1 MEGLTPERW
10 QRIRDAFERM
20 LDASASERR
29 ARLEALR
36 RSDTA
41 LAAEVEALLAADVRA
56 GPLLDARVE
65 AYAGALVADLERS
78 GPTAESLVGQQL
90 GAYRLLR
97 EVGRGG
103 MGTIYLAERADG
115 QFEQRVAV
123 KLLRRGLD
131 TDDLLERFL
140 AERQILASL
149 GHPNIARLLDGG
161 AANDGRP
168 YLVMEYVE
176 GEPIDRYCDRH
187 RLTVDQRLRL
197 FLTVVRAVQHAHR
210 SLVVHRDIKPAN
222 ILVTA
227 AGEVKLLD
235 FGIAKLLAGEGTL
248 APGPPTRVGVRLL
261 TPDYA
266 SPEQLRGEPITTASD
281 VYQLGLLLYELLAG
295 TRPYDLAGRS
305 RAEADR
311 LVCEQE
317 PTPPSTVF
325 LRAAPAATGDSH
337 REVGPKSIARAR
349 RTTPER
355 LRRRLQGD
363 LDAIILQALRKEP
376 ERRDPSVEALAEDL
390 ERYFIGLPVRAR
402 RGSRAYRAD
411 KFVRRHRWSVA
422 AASLLLLLLGGFAV
436 AMSVQADRVA
446 RERDRAELALHQSEA
461 VTAFLMS
468 LFEASDPLLAL
479 GDTITARELL
489 RRGVERA
496 RELGAQPL
504 VEARLLDVLGRVH
517 LSLGDH
523 AQARPLLDEA
533 LQLRRMHLGDEHA
546 DVAATFFSLGL
557 LTRRSGDHA
566 AARDFFRQGLDI
578 QRRVLGDHPDVAET
592 LIELG
597 RTSSDDTGVT
607 EMLYREALEIRRRTL
622 GPRHPLVA
630 NSMIVVASS
639 LRWRGRYAEAE
650 ALYRESLALRQS
662 VLRPDDPELAA
673 GMLHLADVLYL
684 HRDRHDEAE
693 FLYRRALAI
702 LRQRLGDRH
711 PTLVHG
717 LHSLSG
723 LLAARG
729 EHQEAEALARE
740 ALALNGLVFGP
751 EHHYTAES
759 MDNLAIRLQQQGRL
773 EGAEALRREALAL
786 WQRIVSPSHTAI
798 TGGMGGLADVLAAQG
813 RYDESEALHREAIA
827 IRREVAGPDALMV
840 GVMLTRLGDVLR
852 QKGDHPAAEAALS
865 EALTILTSRFDD
877 SHVHVQAVH
886 AGLVALYESWG
897 RPEEA
902 RRYGRR
908 TQPRPAPAAALG
920 WRACVVTTES
930 DGPLDRPPAGSWR
943 GG

>member
-1 MEGLTPERW
+1 MDGMTPERW
-10 QRIRDAFERM
+10 QRIRGAFEHL
-20 LDASASERR
+20 LDASASGRS
-29 ARLEALR
+29 ARLEELR
-36 RSDTA
+36 RGDPA
-41 LAAEVEALLAADVRA
+41 LAAEIEALLAADVRA
-56 GPLLDARVE
+56 GPLLEEGVE
-65 AYAGALVADLERS
+65 SYAGALVAELARS
-78 GPTAESLVGQQL
+78 GPAAESLVGRQL

-103 MGTIYLAERADG
+103 MATIYLAERADG

-161 AANDGRP
+161 AADDGRP

-248 APGPPTRVGVRLL
+248 TPGPQTRVGVRLL

-295 TRPYDLAGRS
+295 KRPYDLAGHS
-305 RAEADR
+305 PAEAER
-311 LVCEQE
+311 LICEHE
-317 PTPPSTVF
+317 PDPPSTVI
-325 LRAAPAATGDSH
+325 LRAAPAATVD
-337 REVGPKSIARAR
+337 RPRDVGPEPIARAR

-355 LRRRLQGD
+355 LRRQLRGD
-363 LDAIILQALRKEP
+363 LDAIVLQALRKEP
-376 ERRDPSVEALAEDL
+376 ERRDSSVEALAEDL
-390 ERYFIGLPVRAR
+390 ERFRIGLPVRAR
-402 RGSRAYRAD
+402 RASRAYRAQ

-422 AASLLLLLLGGFAV
+422 AGALLLLLLGGFAV
-436 AMSVQADRVA
+436 AMSVQAERLA
-446 RERDRAELALHQSEA
+446 RERDRAELALRESEA

-468 LFEASDPLLAL
+468 LFEASDPMLAL

-496 RELGAQPL
+496 RELDAQPL

-517 LSLGDH
+517 LSLGEH
-523 AQARPLLDEA
+523 AQARLLLDEA

-546 DVAATFFSLGL
+546 DVAATLFSLGVL
-557 LTRRSGDHA
+557 MRQSGDHA
-566 AARDFFRQGLDI
+566 AARPLLGQSLAI
-578 QRRVLGDHPDVAET
+578 QRRVLGEHPDVAET

-597 RTSSDDTGVT
+597 RTSPDDTGGT
-607 EMLYREALEIRRRTL
+607 ETFYREALEIRRRTL

-630 NSMIVVASS
+630 HGMDVVASR

-650 ALYRESLALRQS
+650 ALYRESLALRES
-662 VLRPDDPELAA
+662 ALAPDDPQLAL
-673 GMLHLADVLYL
+673 GMLHLADLLYL
-684 HRDRHDEAE
+684 HRDSLGEAE
-693 FLYRRALAI
+693 RLYRRALAI

-717 LHSLSG
+717 LHSLSA
-723 LLAARG
+723 LLAERG
-729 EHQEAEALARE
+729 EHEEAEALLRE
-740 ALALNGLVFGP
+740 ALALNRLVFGP
-751 EHHYTAES
+751 EHHRTAES

-786 WQRIVSPSHTAI
+786 WRRNVSPGHTAI

-813 RYDESEALHREAIA
+813 RYGEAEALHREAIA
-827 IRREVAGPDALMV
+827 MRREVAGADAWIV
-840 GVMLTRLGDVLR
+840 GVMLARLGDVLR

-865 EALTILTSRFDD
+865 EALVILTSWFDD
-877 SHVHVQAVH
+877 DHATIQTVH
-886 AGLVALYESWG
+886 AGLVALYEAWG

-902 RRYGRR
+902 RRYRSR
-908 TQPRPAPAAALG
+908 SESHHAPPAARLH
-920 WRACVVTTES
+920 
-930 DGPLDRPPAGSWR
+930 
-943 GG
+943 